1 MPTVMWVDD
10 PSRTVPAAVTRGDDR
25 IAVVL
30 PPAATGSAARTK
42 RAPRVPVAFEGHPLV
57 TSPDFRR
64 LFLGDVMVKV
74 AERYFALTFAWWLLA
89 GPHPNGAHLGTLL
102 TLESVSIVVVG
113 ALVGPLID
121 RVNKKWCMIVATLLQ
136 TVIVAVVAALIAL
149 GTLSFAR
156 LCVAALAIGAMVP
169 IFEAAAAAALSQS
182 VSSTRL
188 SRAAALQAMTVEFS
202 NVIAAALSAIALW
215 TAGFAVA
222 VAINAGLYLVAGLC
236 LLRLRGN
243 AFAGRDPSHSYLAEL
258 REGMAYIV
266 SRRPFAA
273 FVGIYIGELFLIV
286 PLLVLIP
293 MLVKSVHGGSVGWVA
308 VLESTFSVGAI
319 ATAVALSFRDATR
332 QLYGRT
338 VAALVVLGIAM
349 AVLARM
355 NNLYVMVPDIAVMG
369 ACVAMLMG
377 LSNVLFQEVVPLVMK
392 GRFFGVVETFG
403 AAVTPL
409 AYAGVGLAFSWS
421 GATGVLIATSSGLLL
436 LAVVAMRAPRV
447 ALSRVRFSS
456 SAQRAWRVGS

>member
-10 PSRTVPAAVTRGDDR
+10 PSRAELAAVTRGDDR

-30 PPAATGSAARTK
+30 PPAGTGSATRRERAR
-42 RAPRVPVAFEGHPLV
+42 RGPVALKAHPLV

-89 GPHPNGAHLGTLL
+89 GPHPNGARLGTLL
-102 TLESVSIVVVG
+102 TLESVSIVAVG
-113 ALVGPLID
+113 ALAGPLID

-136 TVIVAVVAALIAL
+136 TIVVGVVAALIAL
-149 GTLSFAR
+149 DTLSFAR
-156 LCVAALAIGAMVP
+156 LCAAAVAIGAMVP

-182 VSSTRL
+182 VDSARL

-236 LLRLRGN
+236 LLRLRGR
-243 AFAGRDPSHSYLAEL
+243 AFAGRDPSHSYIADL

-293 MLVKSVHGGSVGWVA
+293 MLVQSARGGSVAWVA
-308 VLESTFSVGAI
+308 ILEGMFSVGAI
-319 ATAVALSFRDATR
+319 VTAVVLSFRDATR
-332 QLYGRT
+332 HLYGRT
-338 VAALVVLGIAM
+338 AGALTILGIAM
-349 AVLARM
+349 AVLARVTT
-355 NNLYVMVPDIAVMG
+355 LYAMVPDVAIMG
-369 ACVAMLMG
+369 ACVAVVMG
-377 LSNVLFQEVVPLVMK
+377 LSNVLFQEVVPLEMK
-392 GRFFGVVETFG
+392 GRFFGVVETLG

-421 GATGVLIATSSGLLL
+421 GVSGVLIATSGGLLL

-456 SAQRAWRVGS
+456 SVQRAWRFGS